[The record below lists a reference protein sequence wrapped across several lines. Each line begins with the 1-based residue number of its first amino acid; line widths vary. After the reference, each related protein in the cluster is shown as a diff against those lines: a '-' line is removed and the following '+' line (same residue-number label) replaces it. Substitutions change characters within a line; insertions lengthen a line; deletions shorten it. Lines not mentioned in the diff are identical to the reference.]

1 MDLVKRKTRI
11 AGFLYISA
19 MITGIFSV
27 APSIDSTKYLTEAT
41 ANSNQVIVASI
52 FQFVMSLTYIGVA
65 ILLYPIIKK
74 FGDSLAIGFLSL
86 RIIATTLVI
95 FGTILLLSI
104 LAVSQESIRYL
115 SSDYSDLEVLGNVLK
130 ATRDYVNHVFMIL
143 ILCAGNI
150 MFYILLI
157 QSKLIPQWIS
167 VWGLISAVLSVIAS
181 FLVLFRVVEIITPE
195 YLMLNVPTALLELI
209 LGIWLIVK
217 GFDKKVLL
225 TENR

>member
-1 MDLVKRKTRI
+1 MDLVKHKTRFAGLLLIVGMI
-11 AGFLYISA
+11 A
-19 MITGIFSV
+19 GIFSV
-27 APSIDSTKYLTEAT
+27 APAIDSTEYLKEAT
-41 ANSNQVIVASI
+41 ANSNQVVIASV

-74 FGDSLAIGFLSL
+74 FGNSLAIGFLSL

-104 LAVSQESIRYL
+104 LALSQEHIRYSPL
-115 SSDYSDLEVLGNVLK
+115 TYSDLEVLGNVLK
-130 ATRDYVNHVFMIL
+130 AVRDYVNHIFMIL

-157 QSKLIPQWIS
+157 KSKLIPRWIS
-167 VWGLISAVLSVIAS
+167 VWGLIGAVLSVIAS

-195 YLMLNVPTALLELI
+195 YLILNVPTALLELI
-209 LGIWLIVK
+209 LGIWLIFK
-217 GFDKKVLL
+217 GFDRKILI
-225 TENR
+225 TDE